1 MLTSEALK
9 RPKRADK
16 RSPSGLSVL
25 KAEAEGWSVLT
36 NCRRQRAKI
45 IRMPHSAARNDA
57 PREREA
63 SNRRPILLAVAVATV
78 GVLPAFLT
86 GGLAV
91 QIRDE
96 LDFGSAALG
105 LAVAAFFASS
115 SLASAIMGRLV
126 ERIGFHRGMRLAAIG
141 SAASLFGVALLAGS
155 WAGLVA
161 CLVLGGLANA
171 VLHPATNLSLAR
183 EVPAGRQGLSF
194 GVKQAAIP
202 AATLL
207 AGLAVP
213 GIALTFGWRWAFA
226 GGAVIALAVALFVP
240 AGTPGGVVR
249 RLEEAREKDARVAP
263 LVLLALGI
271 GLGSTATA
279 PLGSFLVESSV
290 AAGLRVD
297 TAGLLLALGS
307 AVNIVVR
314 VAFGHLADGMSGGR
328 LRLVAAMLGIG
339 VVGFALLASGESA
352 LILPGAL
359 LAFGAG
365 WGWPGLF
372 NFAVVKTSPGA
383 PAAATGVTQTGAS
396 GGAALGP
403 LLFGL
408 VVEAASYDVAWL
420 VSAAIALGALAAI
433 LAGRRMVLRDRRLA
447 AQGSWG
453 KPSDG

>member
-1 MLTSEALK
+1 MI
-9 RPKRADK
+9 P
-16 RSPSGLSVL
+16 
-25 KAEAEGWSVLT
+25 
-36 NCRRQRAKI
+36 
-45 IRMPHSAARNDA
+45 RMPRSAAENDA

-63 SNRRPILLAVAVATV
+63 LNRRPVLLAVAVATA

-91 QIRDE
+91 QVRGE
-96 LDFGSAALG
+96 LGFGAAALG
-105 LAVAAFFASS
+105 LAVAMFFAFS
-115 SLASAIMGRLV
+115 SLTSAVMGRLV
-126 ERIGFHRGMRLAAIG
+126 ERIGAHRGMRLAATG
-141 SAASLFGVALLAGS
+141 SAASLLGIALFAGS
-155 WAGLVA
+155 WAGLAA

-171 VLHPATNLSLAR
+171 ISHPATNLSLAR

-213 GIALTFGWRWAFA
+213 GIAVTLGWRWAFV
-226 GGAVIALAVALFVP
+226 GGAVLALAVAVLVP
-240 AGTPGGVVR
+240 AGPSGSVVR
-249 RLEEAREKDARVAP
+249 RPKEVREKDAPIAP

-271 GLGSTATA
+271 GLGSTATT
-279 PLGSFLVESSV
+279 PLGAFIVESSV
-290 AAGLRVD
+290 AAGLRVE

-328 LRLVAAMLGIG
+328 LRLVAGMLGIG
-339 VVGFALLASGESA
+339 VVGFALLATGESG
-352 LILPGAL
+352 LMVPGAL

-372 NFAVVKTSPGA
+372 NFAVVKTNPRA
-383 PAAATGVTQTGAS
+383 PAAATGITQTGAS

-403 LLFGL
+403 LVFGL
-408 VVEAASYDVAWL
+408 VVEATSYDVAWL
-420 VSAAIALGALAAI
+420 VSGAIALVALAAI
-433 LAGRRMVLRDRRLA
+433 LAGRRLLLRDSRL
-447 AQGSWG
+447 G
-453 KPSDG
+453 PEDGRSKGTGGTPFGG